1 LTSIQHNDELL
12 DLVDEQD
19 RVIGTMLRS
28 SVYEEGMNNF
38 RAVNAFLVND
48 VGQLWIP
55 RRTATKRIFPLC
67 LDMSV
72 AGHVASGEDYL
83 TAFRR
88 ELHEELNLV
97 LEDVNWKFIG
107 HLTPLQ
113 HGTSAFM
120 HMYEIQFNKVPDYN
134 RDDFVEYYWLYPHEV
149 IDRLNSGD
157 KSKDD
162 LPRLIN
168 ILFNGVSGVL

>member
-1 LTSIQHNDELL
+1 LTSIQQDDELL

-19 RVIGTMLRS
+19 RVIGIWTRGAI
-28 SVYEEGMNNF
+28 YREKMNNI

-48 VGQLWIP
+48 AGQIWIP

-72 AGHVASGEDYL
+72 AGHVTSGEDYL

-97 LEDVNWKFIG
+97 LDDVDWKLSG
-107 HLTPLQ
+107 HLTPHQ
-113 HGTSAFM
+113 HHVSCYM
-120 HMYEIQFNKVPDYN
+120 HLYEIRFKQEPDFNW
-134 RDDFVEYYWLYPHEV
+134 DDFIEYYWLYPHEV
-149 IDRLNSGD
+149 IERLKNGD

-162 LPRLIN
+162 LPKLIEF
-168 ILFNGVSGVL
+168 ITLSEM

>member
-1 LTSIQHNDELL
+1 MNSSHTDDELL

-19 RVIGTMLRS
+19 RVIGSWPRS
-28 SVYEEGMNNF
+28 AIYREGMNNF
-38 RAVNAFLVND
+38 RVVNAFLVND

-72 AGHVASGEDYL
+72 AGHVTSGEDYL

-97 LEDVNWKFIG
+97 LDDVDWNFIG
-107 HLTPLQ
+107 HLTPHQ
-113 HGTSAFM
+113 HGMSAFM
-120 HMYEIQFNKVPDYN
+120 HVYKIRTNQVPHYN
-134 RDDFVEYYWLYPHEV
+134 RDDFTEYYWLYPHE
-149 IDRLNSGD
+149 IIEMLNNGD

-162 LPRLIN
+162 LPRLLSIVYPVN
-168 ILFNGVSGVL
+168 DK